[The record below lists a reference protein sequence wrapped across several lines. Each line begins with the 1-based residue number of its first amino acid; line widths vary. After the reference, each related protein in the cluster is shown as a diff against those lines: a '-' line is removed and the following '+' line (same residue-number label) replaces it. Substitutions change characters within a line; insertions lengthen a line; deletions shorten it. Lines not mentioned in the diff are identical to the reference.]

1 MTATHTALI
10 IAVAPAEPVVGG
22 LRARLD
28 PSASWGVPAHITVLY
43 PFLLPDGVDERVR
56 AVLGEV
62 VAAVPAFD
70 LALTRTAWFG
80 DSVLWLAPEPAGP
93 LRDLTA
99 AVAARFPQAPPYGG
113 AFADVVPRS
122 S

>member
-1 MTATHTALI
+1 MVGTGRYRARVTATLTALI
-10 IAVAPAEPVVGG
+10 VAVEPAEPVVGA

-43 PFLLPDGVDERVR
+43 PFLAPDAVDERVR
-56 AVLGEV
+56 AVLAEV

-80 DSVLWLAPEPAGP
+80 DAVLWLAPEPAGP

-99 AVAARFPQAPPYGG
+99 AVAARF
-113 AFADVVPRS
+113 
-122 S
+122 